1 MSEIGTA
8 FFSDLNSP
16 KLTGINVATIH
27 PVLHVARVGFRLSL
41 LLNTVSCDVA
51 AAGIDVHSI
60 AKGLSL
66 YVAALKQV
74 GQSLQTMDSPHS
86 PESSRTAQEI
96 SEQSRIIFDDFKI
109 MLDKARRNDG
119 GSIQE
124 RFKRCFRKQH
134 VTYLLAHLE
143 ALKLS
148 LMVMLHILQLGKLAS
163 TRRNILNSQGNDII
177 QQERDEAQNMI
188 IVRYW
193 AIYRLDRLH
202 DLAVR
207 EAMGYT
213 QNESDHRLSNPQLNG
228 TCTQLPSNIPTRFP
242 VISLG
247 NLDSSLAAI
256 TQSPKDMIGESLK
269 VIDPLISRW
278 TRVEGYWELP
288 AEQASPQRHVS
299 FESDIENDEYRNG
312 SEGRDSQGY
321 YLEGTTSNWRQPH
334 SQEARKRAAQL
345 RKDYSSLQTRVDSDT
360 DESSNDEGQHRRRN
374 VSFAPHDNTSASEE
388 GTHHREDN
396 GHINNTDKGKPKT
409 SPSKLRIPTP
419 EINVQNHQNSDG
431 RPHSSSSSPRTLPRA
446 IPERQPQRYSHNPSL
461 SPLSHPRSFTSAPG
475 QQQYSANTYVSSS
488 PSSHH
493 APQPSSYPPP
503 INTNNHSPRKPSPY
517 TAHPHHHQR
526 HRHHDSPSRRSNN
539 SYSSG
544 QQRRDSPAKDDSTE
558 RRKNFK
564 RSATT
569 GILGASA
576 ITTFISALED
586 LSI

>member
-1 MSEIGTA
+1 
-8 FFSDLNSP
+8 
-16 KLTGINVATIH
+16 
-27 PVLHVARVGFRLSL
+27 
-41 LLNTVSCDVA
+41 
-51 AAGIDVHSI
+51 
-60 AKGLSL
+60 
-66 YVAALKQV
+66 
-74 GQSLQTMDSPHS
+74 
-86 PESSRTAQEI
+86 
-96 SEQSRIIFDDFKI
+96 
-109 MLDKARRNDG
+109 
-119 GSIQE
+119 
-124 RFKRCFRKQH
+124 
-134 VTYLLAHLE
+134 
-143 ALKLS
+143 
-148 LMVMLHILQLGKLAS
+148 
-163 TRRNILNSQGNDII
+163 
-177 QQERDEAQNMI
+177 MI

-207 EAMGYT
+207 EAMEYT
-213 QNESDHRLSNPQLNG
+213 QNESDPRLSNPQLNG
-228 TCTQLPSNIPTRFP
+228 TCVQPLSNIPTRLP

-256 TQSPKDMIGESLK
+256 TQSPKDMIRVSSK

-288 AEQASPQRHVS
+288 AEEASPQRHVS

-312 SEGRDSQGY
+312 SEGHDSQGY

-360 DESSNDEGQHRRRN
+360 DESSNNEGQPRRRN
-374 VSFAPHDNTSASEE
+374 VSFAPSGNTSASGE
-388 GTHHREDN
+388 GTQRREDN
-396 GHINNTDKGKPKT
+396 EHINNTDKGKPKT
-409 SPSKLRIPTP
+409 SPSQLRIPTP
-419 EINVQNHQNSDG
+419 EINVQNHQNSDD
-431 RPHSSSSSPRTLPRA
+431 RPHSSSSSTRTLPRA

-461 SPLSHPRSFTSAPG
+461 SPRSHPRSFTSAPG
-475 QQQYSANTYVSSS
+475 QQQYAANTYISSS
-488 PSSHH
+488 PSSHY
-493 APQPSSYPPP
+493 APRPSSYPPP
-503 INTNNHSPRKPSPY
+503 INTNNHSPRNPSPY
-517 TAHPHHHQR
+517 TTAHHHQR

-539 SYSSG
+539 SYTSG
-544 QQRRDSPAKDDSTE
+544 QQRRDPPGKDDSAE